1 MNQKGF
7 TLIEILV
14 AMAVGGMIMAVALL
28 SIYQIVWGTARSND
42 QVAALTDVNY
52 AALWLKYDLQ
62 MAQSTNL
69 TDGDPV
75 PQESVRLSWNDN
87 TGWTAEN
94 ESAHSTT
101 YTLSDTDLL
110 RTYDGNVK
118 IVGRYIASIGFTQ
131 NGGVVNVDITATGP
145 GILERAEPLGFSV
158 LTHMRPEAI
167 P

>member
-28 SIYQIVWGTARSND
+28 SIYQIVWGSARSND
-42 QVAALTDVNY
+42 QVTALTDVNY

-69 TDGDPV
+69 TDGAP
-75 PQESVRLSWNDN
+75 PQSSVRLRWADN

-94 ESAHSTT
+94 ASAHSST
-101 YTLSDTDLL
+101 YTLSGTELL

-118 IVGRYIASIGFTQ
+118 IIGRYIASIGFTLD
-131 NGGVVNVDITATGP
+131 GGVITVDITAAGP

-158 LTHMRPEAI
+158 LTHMRPEVAQ
-167 P
+167 

>member
-7 TLIEILV
+7 TLVEILV
-14 AMAVGGMIMAVALL
+14 AMAVGGAVMAAALL
-28 SIYQIVWGTARSND
+28 SLYQIVWGSARSND

-75 PQESVRLSWNDN
+75 PRSSVRLSWNDN
-87 TGWTAEN
+87 TGWVAEN
-94 ESAHSTT
+94 ESGHYST
-101 YTLSDTDLL
+101 YTLSDSDLL

-131 NGGVVNVDITATGP
+131 NGGVVTVNITAAGP

-158 LTHMRPEAI
+158 LTHMRPEEAQ
-167 P
+167 

>member
-52 AALWLKYDLQ
+52 ASLWLKYDLQ
-62 MAQSTNL
+62 MVQSTNL
-69 TDGDPV
+69 TDGAP
-75 PQESVRLSWNDN
+75 PQSSVRLSWNDN
-87 TGWTAEN
+87 TGWSTDN
-94 ESAHSTT
+94 ESSHSST
-101 YTLSDTDLL
+101 YTLSGTNLL

-118 IVGRYIASIGFTQ
+118 IIGRYIASIGFSQ
-131 NGGVVNVDITATGP
+131 NGGVITVDITAAGP

-158 LTHMRPEAI
+158 LTHMRSEGAQ
-167 P
+167 